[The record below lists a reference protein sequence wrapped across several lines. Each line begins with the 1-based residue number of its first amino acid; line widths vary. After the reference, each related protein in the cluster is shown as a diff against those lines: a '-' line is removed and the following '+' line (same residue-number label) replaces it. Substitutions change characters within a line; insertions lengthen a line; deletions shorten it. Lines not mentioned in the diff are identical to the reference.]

1 MSSANLLNN
10 LQSSN
15 NLLKMIVLKER
26 LNKTDMEKV
35 CSNVYLM
42 TAMYQCILNV
52 PLWND
57 LSKVTDS

>member
-42 TAMYQCILNV
+42 TAMYQCIFNV
-52 PLWND
+52 LCEM
-57 LSKVTDS
+57 T